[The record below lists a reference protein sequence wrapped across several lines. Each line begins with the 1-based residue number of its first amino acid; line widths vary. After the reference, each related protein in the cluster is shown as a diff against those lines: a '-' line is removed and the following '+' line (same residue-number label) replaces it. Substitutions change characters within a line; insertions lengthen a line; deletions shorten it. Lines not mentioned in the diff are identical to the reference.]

1 MLRYSQS
8 QQQWEIIY
16 IYIAAYLT
24 QRKLNTYQTI
34 AYLLEKQDSI
44 PNAKNITKNLSKTHM
59 KQSAESNS
67 FEKFKVIA
75 SLPILCPSFR
85 FFLKKEFS
93 ENPVNQEM
101 KN

>member
-1 MLRYSQS
+1 
-8 QQQWEIIY
+8 
-16 IYIAAYLT
+16 
-24 QRKLNTYQTI
+24 
-34 AYLLEKQDSI
+34 
-44 PNAKNITKNLSKTHM
+44 M

-85 FFLKKEFS
+85 FFLKEEFS